1 MLLSFV
7 IPCYRSS
14 LTIGTVVEEIKNV
27 VEEKLVYDYEIILIN
42 DCSPDNTIDVIK
54 QLCVDNKNI
63 KAINMARN
71 FGQHSALMAGYR
83 HAKGDIVISL
93 DDDGQAPV
101 DDVFKLIDGIQNGFD
116 VVMGRYPQKKHNIF
130 RNIGTKINDLMA
142 RFILDKRKDL
152 YISSFFAAKK
162 FVIDY
167 VVKYENPYPYVFG
180 LILRTTKNI
189 HNVDVNH
196 RERELGES
204 GYTFSK
210 LLSLWLNGFTAFSVK
225 PLRIST
231 IIGLFCSII
240 GFGFGGYVVIRK
252 LLHPEIAAGYS
263 SVMSAIM
270 FIGGILMIMLGIIG
284 EYIGRIYISL
294 NDSPQYVIK
303 NQINFTNTKK
313 QNGKEN
319 EV

>member
-14 LTIGTVVEEIKNV
+14 LTIETVVEEINTTL
-27 VEEKLVYDYEIILIN
+27 EEQSNFLYEIILVN
-42 DCSPDNTIDVIK
+42 DCSPDNTLDVIK
-54 QLCVDNKNI
+54 KLCEENI
-63 KAINMARN
+63 NVKAINMSKN

-101 DDVFKLIDGIQNGFD
+101 DEVFKLIDEIQNGFD

-130 RNIGTKINDLMA
+130 RNLGTKINELMA

-162 FVIDY
+162 FIIDY

-189 HNVDVNH
+189 CNVDVNH
-196 RERELGES
+196 RERTSGES

-225 PLRIST
+225 PLRVST
-231 IIGLFCSII
+231 VIGLFCSII
-240 GFGFGGYVVIRK
+240 GFSFGGYIVIRK
-252 LLHPEIAAGYS
+252 LIYPLIPAGYS
-263 SVMSAIM
+263 SVMAVIL

-303 NQINFTNTKK
+303 NKVNFNDLKSKVGT
-313 QNGKEN
+313 EN
-319 EV
+319 EA